1 MLLITLSE
9 KSAFCIAWMKSAFSI
24 FFFRALRVNASSS
37 WSLVFTNAII
47 MLFLLRLYVFLYS
60 GPSRGAL
67 MRIYRYSMPFLR
79 MEEVPGSKF
88 SRTNRKQQPLEKN
101 AEMNFSFEIY
111 CNFAV
116 DFEWLAFQ
124 RFRLYRV
131 QTKKIV
137 FLRH

>member
-1 MLLITLSE
+1 
-9 KSAFCIAWMKSAFSI
+9 
-24 FFFRALRVNASSS
+24 
-37 WSLVFTNAII
+37 
-47 MLFLLRLYVFLYS
+47 
-60 GPSRGAL
+60 

-111 CNFAV
+111 CNFVV